1 MVPKGFTDG
10 SVTFFGQISWSHG
23 GLLNGA
29 LIDSTL
35 ITVLE

>member
-1 MVPKGFTDG
+1 MIPQGFTDG
-10 SVTFFGQISWSHG
+10 SVGFLGQISWSQG

-35 ITVLE
+35 ISVLE